1 MQNNPGVNT
10 FKNLLEEICHLN
22 IQRYKNL
29 FSQVKSS
36 CFYIWVTVLSEIMI
50 STLPRR
56 LALRLQIYITRNVIK
71 NKSISVIP
79 TSKKA
84 LYKEFMGT
92 CKKEA
97 HRRTGN
103 FLLGGAVNH
112 LPKKFLQVAQI
123 FTKQTNRNEGHTM
136 QQHRRY

>member
-22 IQRYKNL
+22 ILRYKNL

-36 CFYIWVTVLSEIMI
+36 CFYILVTVLSEIMI

-103 FLLGGAVNH
+103 FLPGGGGK
-112 LPKKFLQVAQI
+112 PFAQKI
-123 FTKQTNRNEGHTM
+123 LASYPNFYKTDEQKRGPYDATT
-136 QQHRRY
+136 

>member
-22 IQRYKNL
+22 ILRYKNL

-36 CFYIWVTVLSEIMI
+36 CFYIWVTVLSEIMT

-92 CKKEA
+92 WKKEA
-97 HRRTGN
+97 
-103 FLLGGAVNH
+103 
-112 LPKKFLQVAQI
+112 
-123 FTKQTNRNEGHTM
+123 
-136 QQHRRY
+136 